1 VTGTFEHND
10 SVPFDQAYWVISK
23 KLLAGCYPGSENSEH
38 ARLQLKGLIDHG
50 IRHVINLMESAELI
64 WYGHAIVPYGKQLKS
79 IARSRGLSISI
90 DHMPIKDRWI
100 PSRMDMCRILDRI
113 DQCITEN
120 MPVYVH
126 CLGGLGRTGT
136 VVGCYLA
143 RHGINA
149 GRALLTMIQDLRQN
163 TSTHSLASP
172 ETNQQVDLVL
182 SWVAGE

>member
-1 VTGTFEHND
+1 MTRTFEHTG
-10 SVPFDQAYWVISK
+10 SVPFDHAYWVIPQQF
-23 KLLAGCYPGSENSEH
+23 LAGCCPGSENRAH
-38 ARLQLKGLIDHG
+38 ARRQLNSLIDHG
-50 IRHVINLMESAELI
+50 IRQVINLMESDELD
-64 WYGHAIVPYGKQLKS
+64 WYGRGFVPYENRIKS
-79 IARSRGLSISI
+79 IARSRGLSISV
-90 DHMPIKDRWI
+90 DHMPIRDRWI
-100 PSRMDMCRILDRI
+100 PSRIDMCRILDRI

-120 MPVYVH
+120 KPVYIH

-143 RHGINA
+143 RHGIKA

-163 TSTHSLASP
+163 TSTHNLTSP